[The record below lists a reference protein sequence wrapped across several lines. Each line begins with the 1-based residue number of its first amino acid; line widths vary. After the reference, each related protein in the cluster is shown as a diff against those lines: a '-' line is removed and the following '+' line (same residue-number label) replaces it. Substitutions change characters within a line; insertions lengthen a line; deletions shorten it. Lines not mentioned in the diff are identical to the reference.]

1 MGGVGDPPP
10 PWTDSNS
17 RNSDMRSSTRLG
29 GLCGVGDRAA
39 GWCGKDPP
47 TRSSDGPALLV
58 VVDAEEVVFA
68 ELYLA

>member
-1 MGGVGDPPP
+1 
-10 PWTDSNS
+10 
-17 RNSDMRSSTRLG
+17 
-29 GLCGVGDRAA
+29 VGDRAA